1 MDQTSKQPL
10 EIVIMNDFMSHFSQ
24 IPEPRIERCRRHEL
38 MDILFLSIC
47 AVLCGAEGWEEIEDF
62 GKVRL
67 DWLRRYFPFENGI
80 PKHDTIARV
89 LSRLDPSALQN
100 SFIAWINAAS
110 ELTEGEVIAIDGKT
124 IRRSFQTGNRKSAI
138 HMVSAWACQNNIVLG
153 QQKVNEKSNEI
164 TAIPALLELLELK
177 GCIITID
184 AMGCQTAIADTIIKQ
199 GADYV
204 LALKGN
210 QGQLSDEVKQ
220 LFSYTG
226 ETKLKEYTVEDIDA
240 GHGRIETRRC
250 RQIEINKKWLPAS
263 QRWSK
268 LKTVIEI
275 TSTRDNGEN
284 STTEKRYYISSL
296 ALDAKRAADT
306 VRSHWAVENKLHWVL
321 DVTFRED
328 ESRIRRGN
336 GAEVMSTLRRITLN
350 LLKKNTSSKAS
361 LKRKRK
367 IAALDEKLLT
377 DLIQGI

>member
-1 MDQTSKQPL
+1 MT
-10 EIVIMNDFMSHFSQ
+10 DFMSHFSS

-62 GKVRL
+62 GRARL
-67 DWLRRYFPFENGI
+67 DWLRQYFKFDHGI

-89 LSRLDPSALQN
+89 LSRLDPSALQS
-100 SFIAWINAAS
+100 SFISWVNAAS
-110 ELTEGEVIAIDGKT
+110 QLTDGEVVAIDGKT
-124 IRRSFQTGNRKSAI
+124 VRRSFQTGDRKSAI
-138 HMVSAWACQNNIVLG
+138 HMVSAWACKNNMVLG
-153 QQKVNEKSNEI
+153 QRKVNDKSNEI

-210 QGQLSDEVKQ
+210 QGDLSEQVKQ
-220 LFSYTG
+220 LFHYTG
-226 ETKLKEYTVEDIDA
+226 QTNLKEQTIEDIDA
-240 GHGRIETRRC
+240 GHGRIETRCC
-250 RQIEINKKWLPAS
+250 RQIAINNKWLS
-263 QRWSK
+263 LSERWPK
-268 LKTVIEI
+268 LTTVIEI
-275 TSTRDNGEN
+275 TSTRECGKT
-284 STTEKRYYISSL
+284 SSVEKRYYISSL
-296 ALDAKRAADT
+296 TLDEKKAADA

-328 ESRIRRGN
+328 GSRIRRGH
-336 GAEVMSTLRRITLN
+336 GAEVMSTLRRLTLN
-350 LLKKNTSSKAS
+350 LLKRNTTSKAS

-367 IAALDEKLLT
+367 IAALDENLLT
-377 DLIQGI
+377 ELIQGV